1 MMMMIATTRST
12 PSGIVTFKDLQT
24 LLFFFYS
31 PQQPHKNNLTKTTTR
46 RSFTR
51 SSREERVGKR
61 ASVAMNKARRILAP
75 TRRIFEN
82 KKRKKCLG
90 FCNELGFKQVLSS
103 LSLFCAITSSSRRH
117 IKMASETKIRE
128 EKEEEKESSLV
139 STKVPKARV
148 RFIRR
153 VLRRSFSI
161 RAFLFSL
168 RVAQK
173 TNFPPWKR

>member
-1 MMMMIATTRST
+1 
-12 PSGIVTFKDLQT
+12 
-24 LLFFFYS
+24 
-31 PQQPHKNNLTKTTTR
+31 
-46 RSFTR
+46 
-51 SSREERVGKR
+51 
-61 ASVAMNKARRILAP
+61 MNKARRILAP
-75 TRRIFEN
+75 TRRIFEKIRN
-82 KKRKKCLG
+82 AKKGLG
-90 FCNELGFKQVLSS
+90 FCNELGFKHVLSS
-103 LSLFCAITSSSRRH
+103 LSLFCAITSSSRRR

-161 RAFLFSL
+161 HSFLFSL
-168 RVAQK
+168 CGVAQK